1 MKPSNCGQGAIVKR
15 PSQARGRTELG
26 WLHSR
31 HTFSFGDYFDPDQ
44 MGFCALRVI
53 NENIVEPGKGLG
65 TLEHR
70 DVEIITCVIE
80 GEFEHKDSLGNVS
93 LIRAG
98 NFQSISAGAGITHS
112 ESNPSTSN
120 RLHFLQLWLTPSADG
135 GRPCYAERTLG
146 KEARSN
152 ELKLLFCGQ
161 PREGALEIRQDAAIY
176 RGKVGR
182 GHSLAVT
189 LAPAHH
195 AWLQLIS
202 GQIHMLGQV
211 LRHGDG
217 VGISNT
223 SSFEVVAD
231 DDSLFLLLDLA

>member
-1 MKPSNCGQGAIVKR
+1 
-15 PSQARGRTELG
+15 
-26 WLHSR
+26 
-31 HTFSFGDYFDPDQ
+31 
-44 MGFCALRVI
+44 MGFRALRVI

-65 TLEHR
+65 TQEHR

-98 NFQSISAGAGITHS
+98 SFQYISAGAGISHS
-112 ESNPSTSN
+112 ESNPSSSK
-120 RLHFLQLWLTPSADG
+120 RLHFLQLWLTPNADG
-135 GRPCYAERTLG
+135 GRPRYAEKTLG
-146 KEARSN
+146 KEARN
-152 ELKLLFCGQ
+152 NALTLLFCGQ

-176 RGKVGR
+176 HGKVGR

-195 AWLQLIS
+195 AWLQFIS
-202 GQIHMLGQV
+202 GQIHVLGQM
-211 LRHGDG
+211 LYQGDG
-217 VGISNT
+217 AGISNT